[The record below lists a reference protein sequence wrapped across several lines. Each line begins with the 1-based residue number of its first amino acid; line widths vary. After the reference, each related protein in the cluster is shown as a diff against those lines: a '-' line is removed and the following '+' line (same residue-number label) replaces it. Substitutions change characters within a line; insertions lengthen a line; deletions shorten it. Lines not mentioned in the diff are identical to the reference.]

1 MVIAKILSV
10 QEELL
15 NSSII
20 NLKINDSDPQ
30 WSTHSFHQMQQQ
42 YSSEHA
48 SLDSKNISTAELI
61 IGTVT
66 YVIIIMIT
74 IVGNS
79 LVVISVFSYRPLKK
93 VQNYFLVSLAA
104 SDLCV
109 ATFVM
114 PLHVV
119 KFIAGGRWLLGM
131 TLCHIFTTAD
141 IMLCTSSILNLCA
154 IALDRYWAIHDPI
167 NYVHKRTLK
176 FVCRT
181 IAVVWL
187 ASACISVP
195 PIIGWNDWSS
205 ESLKTHCELTT
216 EKAFVVY
223 SASGS
228 FFVPLAVM
236 VIVYVKIFLAARQRI
251 RKNWSRSALS
261 GGNKFQIRRPNM
273 RKNNLQTFGNATF
286 VSTDN
291 CTGIREMDQTA
302 TAVRQREQISVSKEK
317 RAAKTIAVIIFVF
330 SFCWLPF
337 FCAYVIIPFCNS
349 CYVHPKIM
357 QAFIWLGYINS
368 SLNPFLYGILN
379 LEFRRAFEKILC
391 PKLADFNRR
400 IRTRQNK

>member
-1 MVIAKILSV
+1 
-10 QEELL
+10 
-15 NSSII
+15 
-20 NLKINDSDPQ
+20 
-30 WSTHSFHQMQQQ
+30 
-42 YSSEHA
+42 
-48 SLDSKNISTAELI
+48 
-61 IGTVT
+61 
-66 YVIIIMIT
+66 
-74 IVGNS
+74 
-79 LVVISVFSYRPLKK
+79 
-93 VQNYFLVSLAA
+93 
-104 SDLCV
+104 
-109 ATFVM
+109 
-114 PLHVV
+114 
-119 KFIAGGRWLLGM
+119 M

-195 PIIGWNDWSS
+195 PIIGWNDWSG

-228 FFVPLAVM
+228 FFVPLVVM

-251 RKNWSRSALS
+251 RKNWNRSALS
-261 GGNKFQIRRPNM
+261 GGNKFLSKQRNVNT
-273 RKNNLQTFGNATF
+273 NNLQTFGNATL

-291 CTGIREMDQTA
+291 FSEIREMDQTV

-317 RAAKTIAVIIFVF
+317 RAAKTVAVIIFVF

-337 FCAYVIIPFCNS
+337 FCAYVILPFCNS
-349 CYVHPKIM
+349 CYIHPKIM
-357 QAFIWLGYINS
+357 QAFVWLGYINS

-400 IRTRQNK
+400 IRTHRK